1 MPIFFICF
9 FRLSCYTGKKE
20 PETGGDIMASVCGY
34 SKIGKQQLETID
46 QLEKELGTTILA
58 FSCNDVLAAQ
68 LSKEQLGRLQALEQE
83 IGVSLI
89 ALSS

>member
-1 MPIFFICF
+1 
-9 FRLSCYTGKKE
+9 
-20 PETGGDIMASVCGY
+20 MASVCGY

>member
-1 MPIFFICF
+1 
-9 FRLSCYTGKKE
+9 
-20 PETGGDIMASVCGY
+20 MASVCAY

-46 QLEKELGTTILA
+46 QLEKELETMILA

-68 LSKEQLGRLQALEQE
+68 LSKEQLSRLQAIEQE

>member
-1 MPIFFICF
+1 
-9 FRLSCYTGKKE
+9 
-20 PETGGDIMASVCGY
+20 MASICGY

-46 QLEKELGTTILA
+46 QLEKELGTRILA

-68 LSKEQLGRLQALEQE
+68 LSKEQLGRLQAVEQE